1 MKGAP
6 CAPFIVEAR
15 IRDRRWLT
23 CAALVI
29 TTVTCAGQTAP
40 TNVGATAA
48 TALLNDSEIHYIES
62 GGIAGRV
69 HEARFKAAN
78 GRVTVEYRA
87 PDLQFPEGLQ
97 AGTVDND
104 AYLALWR
111 EAERLDLW
119 TLASGRP
126 SRGADVVQSEL
137 RLLQGTR
144 MHEARWDEEHA
155 SSSERLRTTASW
167 ARRVLAVAREY
178 AANR

>member
-1 MKGAP
+1 M
-6 CAPFIVEAR
+6 R
-15 IRDRRWLT
+15 NRRWLS
-23 CAALVI
+23 CAAIVI

-40 TNVGATAA
+40 TRVGATPA

-69 HEARFKAAN
+69 HEARFQAAD
-78 GRVTVEYRA
+78 GRVTVQYRA
-87 PDLQFPEGLQ
+87 PDLQSPGDMQ

-119 TLASGRP
+119 TLGSGRQ
-126 SRGADVVQSEL
+126 SRGADLVQSEL
-137 RLLQGTR
+137 RLRQGKRT
-144 MHEARWDEEHA
+144 HEARWDQEHA
-155 SSSERLRTTASW
+155 SSSERLRAAATW
-167 ARRVLAVAREY
+167 ARQVLAVAREY